1 MIYTIKPLENGF
13 LNIELEFIPSRTGT
27 WEILLPTW
35 RPGRYQSQHFAKNIP
50 SLHAFS
56 GANNCTIQKIASSA
70 WQLTLADLSP
80 VRISY
85 TYLAQ
90 QADAGGSVV
99 ADDLLYINFINCLV
113 FPKGWENKA
122 CELNIQYPDTWQIAT
137 SLREKGGKYTAKNY
151 RELVDSPFLA
161 APSVFSH
168 AWKEGKTKFY
178 LEGIGPTTHFS
189 KKLIQAYKQIAAF
202 QIQWMGDFPV
212 KNYHFLLWICPK
224 PYYHGVEHTQSTMM
238 VMGPPERDCF
248 EDLIGL
254 GSHELFHVWNVAT
267 IRPKP
272 LLPYVYTK
280 EVYFDTAW
288 VVEGIT
294 TYLGDWFLGASGVI
308 SWEEYVACLLGN
320 LKLHFERD
328 GRSQQSLV
336 ESSIDIWLDGYGSA
350 LPGKRVSI
358 YYKGALVALAIDL
371 MLRQKFSHAKSMR
384 DVMQLM
390 QARYGYLKKGY
401 TLHDFYA
408 LVQEVYEGSLAD
420 FWHKRVESAHP
431 LEDDIAELLRFV
443 GLHFYQD
450 QEGQFHLDPL
460 PAAEEM
466 RHIFL
471 R

>member
-1 MIYTIKPLENGF
+1 MTYSIKPSDDGF
-13 LNIELEFIPSRTGT
+13 LHIELEFIPSRTGT
-27 WEILLPTW
+27 WKILLPTW

-50 SLHAFS
+50 SLRAFS
-56 GANNCTIQKIASSA
+56 GEQSCAIQKVSSSV
-70 WQLTLADLSP
+70 WQLTLADLSR

-85 TYLAQ
+85 RYWAQ
-90 QADAGGSVV
+90 QADAGGSVL
-99 ADDLLYINFINCLV
+99 ADDLLYINFINCLI
-113 FPKGWENKA
+113 FPKAWENKA
-122 CELNIQYPDTWQIAT
+122 CVLHIQHPPSWQTAT
-137 SLREKGGKYTAKNY
+137 SLREKNGNYSAKTY

-161 APSVFSH
+161 APNVFSY

-178 LEGIGPTTHFS
+178 LEGIGSATHFS

-202 QIQWMGDFPV
+202 QVQWMSDFPV

-238 VMGPPERDCF
+238 VMGPPERDCY

-267 IRPKP
+267 IRPKA
-272 LLPYVYTK
+272 LLPYAYTK

-328 GRSQQSLV
+328 GRSEQSLV
-336 ESSIDIWLDGYGSA
+336 ESSVDIWLDGYGAA

-371 MLRQKFSHAKSMR
+371 LLRQKFSHEKSMR

-401 TLHDFYA
+401 TRQDFYS
-408 LVQEVYEGSLAD
+408 LVEEVYEDSLAD
-420 FWHKRVESAHP
+420 FWQKWVESAQP

-443 GLHFYQD
+443 GLDFYQD
-450 QEGQFHLDPL
+450 QEGQFHLEPL
-460 PAAEEM
+460 PSTEEM
-466 RHIFL
+466 QDAFL

>member
-1 MIYTIKPLENGF
+1 MRYTIKPSDDGF
-13 LNIELEFIPSRTGT
+13 LNIELEFLPTRTGI
-27 WEILLPTW
+27 WEILLPSW

-50 SLHAFS
+50 SLLAFS
-56 GANNCTIQKIASSA
+56 GIRECAIQKIASSA
-70 WQLTLADLSP
+70 WQLSVTDLSP
-80 VRISY
+80 IRICY
-85 TYLAQ
+85 RYWAQ

-99 ADDLLYINFINCLV
+99 AADLLYINFINCLV
-113 FPKGWENKA
+113 FPKAWENKSCTVHIDHPA
-122 CELNIQYPDTWQIAT
+122 TWQTAT
-137 SLREKGGKYTAKNY
+137 SLRGKVGTYTTKKY

-161 APSVFSH
+161 APSVFSY

-178 LEGIGPTTHFS
+178 LEGIGPAIHFS
-189 KKLIQAYKQIAAF
+189 KKLIQAYQQIAAF
-202 QIQWMGDFPV
+202 QVQWMGDFPV

-238 VMGPPERDCF
+238 VMGPPERDCY

-267 IRPKP
+267 IRPKA

-280 EVYFDTAW
+280 EVFFDTAW

-328 GRSQQSLV
+328 GRSEQSLLD
-336 ESSIDIWLDGYGSA
+336 SSVDIWLDGYGAA

-371 MLRQKFSHAKSMR
+371 MLRQKFSHSKSMR
-384 DVMQLM
+384 DVMRLM
-390 QARYGYLKKGY
+390 QERYGRLQAGY
-401 TLHDFYA
+401 TRQDFYA
-408 LVQEVYEGSLAD
+408 LVEEVYEDSLAD
-420 FWHKRVESAHP
+420 FWYKWVESAQP
-431 LEDDIAELLRFV
+431 LEGEIAVLLRFV
-443 GLHFYQD
+443 GLHFHQD
-450 QEGQFHLDPL
+450 PEGQFHLDPL
-460 PAAEEM
+460 PATEEIQ
-466 RHIFL
+466 HAFL